1 MHMQKPTHSYL
12 QIRNA
17 HEAHIV
23 MEAVRRGHLPL
34 ITRRLSTKERQDL
47 IAHGA
52 VFVWEESDYRGGVDR
67 GGIERWTDG
76 CKWSQS
82 RMHEPFLLY
91 EEKAEVPKEESEKL
105 SGDKKGD
112 AASRARRQNRP
123 NKPDGLTKQTYSALL
138 TPDTV
143 SPGQKPAKW
152 HLTCYFL
159 RSLLTKLPLVED
171 DPLLSGLRPEP
182 GTFVTAKGLTRRK
195 SSAASLD
202 PSDDA
207 LARLHSTSGNTSQN
221 GGAISLRGANG
232 SVAETESDA
241 SLSPTVSTSPQ
252 SPYDMRYATH
262 SPWSGTSSVT
272 GNSPLTP
279 PAQYGVPHSP
289 QVPPPH
295 YPVVMPQYHYPPP
308 HGAYH
313 HHPSQ
318 AHLSTSSASPTGN
331 FHMFQSSRENVSLPP
346 IRGAHPVDR
355 ARLPSVQMGWCAPE
369 AAGLGVQMPP
379 PPMSNG
385 VTYGE
390 GQGMPSANGSVY
402 DARQGC
408 YVDATMSARPQYH
421 DEHRGWGVSVAV
433 KNE

>member
-1 MHMQKPTHSYL
+1 MHMQKPTHSFL

-34 ITRRLSTKERQDL
+34 ISRRLSTKERQEL
-47 IAHGA
+47 IKHGA

-91 EEKAEVPKEESEKL
+91 EEKADVPKEESDKL

-123 NKPDGLTKQTYSALL
+123 NKLDGLTKQTYSALL
-138 TPDTV
+138 TPESV
-143 SPGQKPAKW
+143 PAEQKPAKW
-152 HLTCYFL
+152 HLTCYFS
-159 RSLLTKLPLVED
+159 RPILTKLPLVEE
-171 DPLLSGLRPEP
+171 DPLLSAIRPEP

-202 PSDDA
+202 PADDA
-207 LARLHSTSGNTSQN
+207 LARLHPANGNASQN
-221 GGAISLRGANG
+221 GSTISLRGANG
-232 SVAETESDA
+232 SIAETESDA

-262 SPWSGTSSVT
+262 SPWSTTSSVT

-279 PAQYGVPHSP
+279 PAQYGMPHSP
-289 QVPPPH
+289 QAAPHH
-295 YPVVMPQYHYPPP
+295 YPPVILSQYHYPPP
-308 HGAYH
+308 HGSYH
-313 HHPSQ
+313 HPASQ
-318 AHLSTSSASPTGN
+318 PQLSPTSASPNGN
-331 FHMFQSSRENVSLPP
+331 YHMFQSSRENLSLPP
-346 IRGAHPVDR
+346 IRAPHPVDR
-355 ARLPSVQMGWCAPE
+355 ARLPSVQMGWCPPDAT
-369 AAGLGVQMPP
+369 GLGVQMPA
-379 PPMSNG
+379 PPMANG
-385 VTYGE
+385 VTYGDA
-390 GQGMPSANGSVY
+390 QGMPGANGTVY

-408 YVDATMSARPQYH
+408 YVDATMAARPQYH
-421 DEHRGWGVSVAV
+421 EEQRI
-433 KNE
+433 